1 MIDNEE
7 RTIAIEWS
15 TDDVLEVREDLTSDQ
30 AWEVLK
36 AVYQRH
42 DANIGINW
50 EHIEAV
56 ADDLYPEV

>member
-30 AWEVLK
+30 AWEVLQ
-36 AVYQRH
+36 AIYQRH

-50 EHIEAV
+50 DYIQAV
-56 ADDLYPEV
+56 ADDLYPEA

>member
-50 EHIEAV
+50 EYIEAV
-56 ADDLYPEV
+56 ADDLYPEA

>member
-50 EHIEAV
+50 EYIEAV
-56 ADDLYPEV
+56 ADDLFPEA